1 MTPEMIAA
9 LTALAA
15 QVQAWMAGG
24 GLVFAR
30 IGPVF
35 ALVPVL
41 GERSVPAR
49 IRLVAALAMTLVVA
63 PAVAPRIPLPA
74 PDPFGLVLFL
84 GGETL
89 VGLILGLS
97 LRLMILALMMAGT
110 KAAQAT
116 SLAQAFGGAGVDPQP
131 AMAQLLVMAGLC
143 VAAMSGIPE
152 RLAQLLV
159 LSYDLFPAG
168 IWPSPE
174 AVAQW
179 GVDRVSRAFAL
190 SFSLAAPFVTA
201 LDLPPAFYEATVA
214 PISGAAGG
222 DPGLGDHPE
231 QGRHPVD
238 AGTAVRHRC
247 RDRTAPLRPQQAQCL
262 LDAVAFDQDAV
273 GQHRTQ
279 AAAARQCGA
288 DPVGPLPPGGIG
300 DQGDAGGRVEFGEH
314 ADQDQ
319 GLVGL
324 RGAGGAA
331 QGIAVPER
339 AAEQV
344 PARQRFRRR
353 HQVGGAGRVGGA
365 GLFARGGPG
374 QRGRQQAHRQPGAGK
389 RQPGERQQG
398 RPGPMTSA
406 VECDHAGHAF
416 RSPSAGREGGA

>member
-74 PDPFGLVLFL
+74 PDPLGLVLFL

-190 SFSLAAPFVTA
+190 SFSLAAPFV
-201 LDLPPAFYEATVA
+201 
-214 PISGAAGG
+214 I
-222 DPGLGDHPE
+222 
-231 QGRHPVD
+231 
-238 AGTAVRHRC
+238 
-247 RDRTAPLRPQQAQCL
+247 
-262 LDAVAFDQDAV
+262 
-273 GQHRTQ
+273 
-279 AAAARQCGA
+279 
-288 DPVGPLPPGGIG
+288 
-300 DQGDAGGRVEFGEH
+300 
-314 ADQDQ
+314 
-319 GLVGL
+319 
-324 RGAGGAA
+324 
-331 QGIAVPER
+331 
-339 AAEQV
+339 
-344 PARQRFRRR
+344 
-353 HQVGGAGRVGGA
+353 GA
-365 GLFARGGPG
+365 GLYNLALGAINRAMPQLMVAFVGAPALTLGGLVLL
-374 QRGRQQAHRQPGAGK
+374 
-389 RQPGERQQG
+389 
-398 RPGPMTSA
+398 MLSA
-406 VECDHAGHAF
+406 PVMLAIWAPAF
-416 RSPSAGREGGA
+416 LSVLDNPAAP